1 MMTTNQ
7 NAHEQALGRIIARCW
22 ADAAFKTRLLADPVA
37 VLQAEGLPVPQGV
50 ALRAVEDTAQTVH
63 LVIPARPAELSDEML
78 DGLAGGGIFDQLL
91 RGALPPQ
98 QQPFPF
104 PVPGFPFFLR

>member
-1 MMTTNQ
+1 MTKNQ

-22 ADAAFKTRLLADPVA
+22 TDAAFKTRLLADPVA

-78 DGLAGGGIFDQLL
+78 DGLAAGGIFDQLL

-104 PVPGFPFFLR
+104 PVPGFSFFLR